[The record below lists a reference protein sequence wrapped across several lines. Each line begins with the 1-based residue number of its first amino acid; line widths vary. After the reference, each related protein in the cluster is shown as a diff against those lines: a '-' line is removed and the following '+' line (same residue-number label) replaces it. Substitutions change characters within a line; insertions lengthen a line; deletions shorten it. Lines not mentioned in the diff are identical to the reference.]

1 MEKTG
6 LKPIDEQVRSAIA
19 GDGTAF
25 TALWDT
31 YIGQLRAYIKGW
43 LKQLDDLHVDDI
55 CSRSFEKAFRQIGS
69 YDPSKSQFLTW
80 LKSIAHN
87 TALDLLEQEGRVHPH
102 NQTVYLDDEVYSG
115 PVSDSLPDEEDSPLD
130 SIIRTENAE
139 ATERCIE
146 ALPDLYR
153 EIARKRLVDGMQYKE
168 IAEETGIELNTVR
181 TRIRRARQIIDRL
194 SKEDE
199 NDV

>member
-6 LKPIDEQVRSAIA
+6 LKPIDEQVRRAIA

-31 YIGQLRAYIKGW
+31 YIAPLGASIKGW

-69 YDPSKSQFLTW
+69 YDPAKSQFFTW

-102 NQTVYLDDEVYSG
+102 NQTVYLDDEVFSG
-115 PVSDSLPDEEDSPLD
+115 SVSDSLPDEEDSPLD

-139 ATERCIE
+139 ATERYIE

-168 IAEETGIELNTVR
+168 IAEALGIELNTVR
-181 TRIRRARQIIDRL
+181 TRIRRARQLIDKL
-194 SKEDE
+194 SKEGE

>member
-1 MEKTG
+1 MERIG
-6 LKPIDEQVRSAIA
+6 SKPIDEQIRRAMA

-31 YIGQLRAYIKGW
+31 YIAQLRSYIKGW

-55 CSRSFEKAFRQIGS
+55 CSRSFEKAFRQIGH
-69 YDPSKSQFLTW
+69 YDPEKSQFFTW
-80 LKSIAHN
+80 LKTIAHN

-102 NQTVYLDDEVYSG
+102 NQTVYLDDDIYSG
-115 PVSDSLPDEEDSPLD
+115 SVSDIVPDEVDSPLD

-139 ATERCIE
+139 ATERYIE
-146 ALPDLYR
+146 ALPELYR

-168 IAEETGIELNTVR
+168 IADELDIELNTVR
-181 TRIRRARQIIDRL
+181 TRIRRARQIIDKL
-194 SKEDE
+194 SKEGE
-199 NDV
+199 NEL

>member
-1 MEKTG
+1 M
-6 LKPIDEQVRSAIA
+6 
-19 GDGTAF
+19 
-25 TALWDT
+25 
-31 YIGQLRAYIKGW
+31 
-43 LKQLDDLHVDDI
+43 DDI

-69 YDPSKSQFLTW
+69 YDPSKSQFFTW

-102 NQTVYLDDEVYSG
+102 NQTVYLDDEVFSG
-115 PVSDSLPDEEDSPLD
+115 SVSDSLPDEEDSPLD

-139 ATERCIE
+139 ATERYIE

-168 IAEETGIELNTVR
+168 ISEELGIELNTVR
-181 TRIRRARQIIDRL
+181 TRIRRARQIIDKL
-194 SKEDE
+194 SKEGD

>member
-6 LKPIDEQVRSAIA
+6 LKPIDDQVRRAIA
-19 GDGTAF
+19 GDGTAV
-25 TALWDT
+25 TALGAT
-31 YIGQLRAYIKGW
+31 YIAQLRAYIRGW

-69 YDPSKSQFLTW
+69 YDPAKSQFFTW

-102 NQTVYLDDEVYSG
+102 NQTVYLDDEVFSG
-115 PVSDSLPDEEDSPLD
+115 SVSDSLSDEEDSPLD

-139 ATERCIE
+139 ATERYIE

-168 IAEETGIELNTVR
+168 ISEALGIELNTVR
-181 TRIRRARQIIDRL
+181 TRIRRARQIIDKL
-194 SKEDE
+194 SKEGD

>member
-6 LKPIDEQVRSAIA
+6 LKPIDEQVRRAIA

-31 YIGQLRAYIKGW
+31 YIAQLRAYIRGW

-69 YDPSKSQFLTW
+69 YDPAKSQFFTW

-102 NQTVYLDDEVYSG
+102 NQTVYLDDEVFSG
-115 PVSDSLPDEEDSPLD
+115 SVSDSLPDEEDSPLD

-139 ATERCIE
+139 ATERYIE

-168 IAEETGIELNTVR
+168 ISEELGIELNTVR
-181 TRIRRARQIIDRL
+181 TRIRRARQIIDKL
-194 SKEDE
+194 SKEGD

>member
-6 LKPIDEQVRSAIA
+6 LKPIDEQVRRAIA

-31 YIGQLRAYIKGW
+31 YIAQLRAYIKGW

-69 YDPSKSQFLTW
+69 YNPSKSQFFTW

-102 NQTVYLDDEVYSG
+102 NQTVYLDDEVFSG
-115 PVSDSLPDEEDSPLD
+115 SVSDSLPDEEDSPLD

-139 ATERCIE
+139 ATERYIE

-168 IAEETGIELNTVR
+168 ISEELGIELNTVR
-181 TRIRRARQIIDRL
+181 TRIRRARQIIDKL
-194 SKEDE
+194 SKEGD

>member
-6 LKPIDEQVRSAIA
+6 LKPIDEQVRRAIA

-87 TALDLLEQEGRVHPH
+87 TALDLLELEGRVHPH

>member
-1 MEKTG
+1 M
-6 LKPIDEQVRSAIA
+6 KPIDEQVRRAIA

-31 YIGQLRAYIKGW
+31 YIAQLRAYIRGW

-69 YDPSKSQFLTW
+69 YDPAKSQFFTW

-102 NQTVYLDDEVYSG
+102 NQTVYLDDEVFSG
-115 PVSDSLPDEEDSPLD
+115 SVSDSLPDEEDSPLD

-139 ATERCIE
+139 ATERYIE

-153 EIARKRLVDGMQYKE
+153 VIARKRLVDGMQYKE
-168 IAEETGIELNTVR
+168 ISEELGIELNTVR
-181 TRIRRARQIIDRL
+181 TRIRRARQIIDKL
-194 SKEDE
+194 SKEGD

>member
-6 LKPIDEQVRSAIA
+6 LKPIDDQVRRAIA

-31 YIGQLRAYIKGW
+31 YIAQLRAYIKSW

-69 YDPSKSQFLTW
+69 YDPAKSQFFTW

-102 NQTVYLDDEVYSG
+102 NQTVYLDDEVFSG
-115 PVSDSLPDEEDSPLD
+115 SVSDSLPDEEDSPLD

-139 ATERCIE
+139 ATERYIE

-168 IAEETGIELNTVR
+168 IAEALGIELNTVR
-181 TRIRRARQIIDRL
+181 TRIRRARQLIDKL
-194 SKEDE
+194 SKEGE